1 MYLDLLWSRRLPAAA
16 AMQLRRSF
24 PCGLLPFWSVRKKL
38 GKKLSK
44 SVDREREVWYYT

>member
-16 AMQLRRSF
+16 TAHI
-24 PCGLLPFWSVRKKL
+24 PCGLLLFWDVRKKL

-44 SVDREREVWYYT
+44 SVDREREVWYYI

>member
-16 AMQLRRSF
+16 AAHI
-24 PCGLLPFWSVRKKL
+24 PCDLLLFWDVRKKL

-44 SVDREREVWYYT
+44 SVDIGAGVWYYT